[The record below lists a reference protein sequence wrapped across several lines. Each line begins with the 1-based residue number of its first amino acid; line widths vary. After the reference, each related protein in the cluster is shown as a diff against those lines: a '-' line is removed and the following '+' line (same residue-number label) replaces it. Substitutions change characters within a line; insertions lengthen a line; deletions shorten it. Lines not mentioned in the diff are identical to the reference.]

1 MPVRP
6 TAPAAAPVSRPRP
19 RRAAHG
25 HRLSLVLAAVLAA
38 GALAGCGGSGS
49 DPDTVKIAY
58 NRSTDNKIRF
68 KDAFLADVKKQFER
82 AHPGKKAELVPIQ
95 AADNDY
101 AAKVQQMMRS
111 PKTAPDLVYEDTFR
125 INADI
130 GAGYLRP
137 LDDYLSSWDQWG
149 HFVDTAK
156 AAAKAE
162 DGRTYGVPDG
172 TDTRGLW
179 FNKQIFAK
187 AGLPADWQPKNW
199 AELLDAARTVK
210 EKVPGVIPLNVYTG
224 KAGGEASAMQGLEML
239 LYGTGANPLYDPAA
253 KKWVSGTQGFKD
265 ALDFV
270 RTVYAEK
277 LGPDPSDALDPN
289 VGTHLA
295 TDWMP
300 NGKLAIAL
308 DGSWLGQN
316 WIDKGPKEWPAWS
329 TTLGQAAMPTQ
340 YGQAPGKVS
349 MSGGWTWAIPAQ
361 AANPALAFDF
371 VKTLQTKEN
380 AVEWDV
386 ADAQIAV
393 RTDVAADPTYLR
405 SMPGIT
411 FFTGLVP
418 TTHYRPALAVYPQVS
433 TAIGE
438 AMESVTTGGSAAA
451 AAKAYDDR
459 LKSIVR
465 GAS

>member
-6 TAPAAAPVSRPRP
+6 TAPATDSVSRTR
-19 RRAAHG
+19 
-25 HRLSLVLAAVLAA
+25 HRLSLILAAALAA
-38 GALAGCGGSGS
+38 GALAGCSSGSGS
-49 DPDTVKIAY
+49 DANTVQIAY

-68 KDAFLADVKKQFER
+68 KDAFLEDVKKQFER
-82 AHPGKKAELVPIQ
+82 EHPGKKVKLVPIQ

-111 PKTAPDLVYEDTFR
+111 PKTAPDLLYEDTFR
-125 INADI
+125 INSDI

-137 LDDYLSSWDQWG
+137 LDDHLAKWDMWG
-149 HFVDTAK
+149 QFVDTAK
-156 AAAKAE
+156 AAARAE
-162 DGRTYGVPDG
+162 DGKTYGVPDG

-187 AGLPADWQPKNW
+187 AGLPANWQPRNW
-199 AELLDAARTVK
+199 AEVLDAARTVK
-210 EKVPGVIPLNVYTG
+210 QKVPGVIPLNVYTG
-224 KAGGEASAMQGLEML
+224 KAAGEAAAMQGFEML
-239 LYGTGANPLYDPAA
+239 LYGTGENPLYDPAG

-316 WIDKGPKEWPAWS
+316 WINKGPKEWQAWS
-329 TTLGQAAMPTQ
+329 TALGQAPMPTQ
-340 YGQAPGKVS
+340 HGQAPGKVS
-349 MSGGWTWAIPAQ
+349 MSGGWTWAIPAK
-361 AANPALAFDF
+361 AGNPDLAFDF
-371 VKTLQTKEN
+371 VKTMQTKEN
-380 AVEWDV
+380 AVKWDV

-393 RTDVAADPTYLR
+393 RGDVAADPTYLN

-418 TTHYRPALAVYPQVS
+418 FTHYRPALPVYPQVS

-438 AMESVTTGGSAAA
+438 AMESVTTGGSAAS
-451 AAKAYDDR
+451 AAKAYDDQ
-459 LKSIVR
+459 LKSIAR
-465 GAS
+465 